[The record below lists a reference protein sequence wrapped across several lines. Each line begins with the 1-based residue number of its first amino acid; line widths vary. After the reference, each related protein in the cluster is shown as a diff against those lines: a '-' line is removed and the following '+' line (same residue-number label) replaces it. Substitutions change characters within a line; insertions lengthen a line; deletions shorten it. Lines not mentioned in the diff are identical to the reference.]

1 MMDPK
6 LSQFLVDITRGSLK
20 AAFQI
25 DESAV
30 IESTR
35 LPDSIR
41 SALISRDI
49 AALWRA
55 GAHPMALLYY
65 SRLIGCPMDRYY
77 ACISGANSG
86 NPL

>member
-1 MMDPK
+1 MDVK
-6 LSQFLVDITRGSLK
+6 LSQFLIDVTRGPLK
-20 AAFQI
+20 SEFQT
-25 DESAV
+25 EEARV
-30 IESTR
+30 IESAA
-35 LPDSIR
+35 LPQSIR
-41 SALISRDI
+41 SALKSHDI

-77 ACISGANSG
+77 ACICETTSG